1 MTLRESWCL
10 NAPSLILVP
19 RFYCEIDISCSHFW
33 KAKIPKYE
41 GFPWTTLGEGIEIIL
56 RIHSHCVVVCVCF
69 KAEIKFLKFLQKN
82 SNGGHKIISCVH
94 EADTYS
100 PNPKETA
107 TFVSKTPFSYES
119 FRIFFHFIFKMI
131 SKILAKRVYLDVSS

>member
-1 MTLRESWCL
+1 MNYKNSQHSYKKELAMTLRESWCL

-56 RIHSHCVVVCVCF
+56 RIHSHCVVVYVCF

-100 PNPKETA
+100 PTLEVTIISVLKAYNP
-107 TFVSKTPFSYES
+107 
-119 FRIFFHFIFKMI
+119 
-131 SKILAKRVYLDVSS
+131 LGAKVII